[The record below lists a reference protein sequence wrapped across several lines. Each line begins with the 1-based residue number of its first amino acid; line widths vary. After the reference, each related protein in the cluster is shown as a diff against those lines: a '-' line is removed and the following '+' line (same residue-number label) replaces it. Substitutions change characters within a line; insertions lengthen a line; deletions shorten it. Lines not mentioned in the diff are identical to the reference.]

1 MVFALIAMEDLRGV
15 SGTVDVAVV
24 TIGLTV
30 LASVVLHGLTAQ
42 PLVARYAA
50 GRVVEPSAPSVE
62 SATVVPVRHLVRPIR
77 TPPRDDPPA

>member
-30 LASVVLHGLTAQ
+30 LPSVVLHGLTRSHWW
-42 PLVARYAA
+42 PGC
-50 GRVVEPSAPSVE
+50 GRKSGGAVRPSVE
-62 SATVVPVRHLVRPIR
+62 SATVVPVRHLVRHIR